1 MLFWQLLPT
10 SHRILLFLGILYF
23 VNVALRGL
31 LTQWLALVPFSGT
44 TGTTLG
50 LVMNGQYWRFFT
62 YPLASS
68 GFWEMLSTSAVLYFF
83 APEVERIISARRLML
98 VLGIFIIVHALV
110 FAPLLMFTKATL
122 AGTSAI
128 ALFVLTMYVYLY
140 PSGEVSLFGII
151 PLRATMLLCLMFV
164 VAIASSV
171 MSFSLNPAAIAHTF
185 ANEGFGIFFGFLFS
199 HLYFGRLSS
208 GGFVLLK
215 RQPKQQQAPRRR
227 TTTPSTASIGRTIA
241 QAQES
246 EREAMATHP
255 EDDEFAP
262 LDEDR
267 LNEILDKI
275 SEKGQASLTASEQKF
290 LKDYATRL

>member
-10 SHRILLFLGILYF
+10 SHRILLLLGITYF
-23 VNVALRGL
+23 VNVAMRGF
-31 LTQWLALVPFSGT
+31 LTQWLALVPFPSIGA
-44 TGTTLG
+44 
-50 LVMNGQYWRFFT
+50 GQYWRFLT
-62 YPLASS
+62 YPFATS

-83 APEVERIISARRLML
+83 APEVERIMSSRRLLM

-128 ALFVLTMYVYLY
+128 SLFILTMYVYLY

-151 PLRATMLLCLMFV
+151 PMRATMLLCIMFV

-171 MSFSLNPAAIAHTF
+171 MSFSLNPAAIAHAF

-215 RQPKQQQAPRRR
+215 RQPKQQQAPTRRS
-227 TTTPSTASIGRTIA
+227 TTPSPASVGRTLS
-241 QAQES
+241 QSQEA
-246 EREAMATHP
+246 EQRVGIPHA
-255 EDDEFAP
+255 EDDDLMP

-275 SEKGQASLTASEQKF
+275 NEKGQASLTASEQKF
-290 LKDYATRL
+290 LKDYANRL

>member
-10 SHRILLFLGILYF
+10 SHRILLLLGATYF
-23 VNVALRGL
+23 VNIALRGM
-31 LTQWLALVPFSGT
+31 LTQWLALMPFTSVGA
-44 TGTTLG
+44 
-50 LVMNGQYWRFFT
+50 GQYWRFLT
-62 YPLASS
+62 YPLAST
-68 GFWEMLSTSAVLYFF
+68 GFWEMLSTSAVFYFF
-83 APEVERIISARRLML
+83 APEVERIISARRLLL
-98 VLGIFIIVHALV
+98 VLGIFIVVHAVV
-110 FAPLLMFTKATL
+110 FAPLLMLTNATL

-128 ALFVLTMYVYLY
+128 SLFVLTMYVYLY

-151 PLRATMLLCLMFV
+151 PMRATMLLCLMFV
-164 VAIASSV
+164 VAIVSSV
-171 MSFSLNPAAIAHTF
+171 MSFSLNPAAIAHAF

-215 RQPKQQQAPRRR
+215 RQPKQQAPTRRAS
-227 TTTPSTASIGRTIA
+227 TPSPASVAGRSSSA
-241 QAQES
+241 QLDES
-246 EREAMATHP
+246 ERRILPIHS
-255 EDDEFAP
+255 EDDELAP

-275 SEKGQASLTASEQKF
+275 SAKGQASLTGEEQRF